1 MGTQGVF
8 GYILGKKKRFMH
20 VQFDANMLY
29 DILVREIYILLKH
42 FGDVEKLKEEFDKIK
57 NCDKIPTKEIID
69 KTKYYTNL
77 NVGNRS
83 TSDWYCL
90 LRNCQL
96 SFINIIDCGY
106 ILNCHSEYGYIFILN
121 FNKNKIEFKN
131 NQEIIQDHDI
141 YDILKMENMP
151 KTSYDEIINEVK
163 LEYNIRKHKLDDIT
177 KKLNEII
184 LEYPNIN
191 KFIITKK
198 IMDSDDQEIINI
210 IGKKIL
216 YDEYNYEITSLLNYS
231 YDLSKRFKMLLLQ

>member
-42 FGDVEKLKEEFDKIK
+42 FGSLEKLREEFDNIK

-69 KTKYYTNL
+69 KTKYYSNM
-77 NVGNRS
+77 NVNNKS

-106 ILNCHSEYGYIFILN
+106 ILNCHSEYGYIFTLN

-131 NQEIIQDHDI
+131 NQEIIQNHDI
-141 YDILKMENMP
+141 YDVLKMENMP
-151 KTSYDEIINEVK
+151 QTSYDEIINEVK
-163 LEYNIRKHKLDDIT
+163 LEFNIRKQKIDEFNT
-177 KKLNEII
+177 KINQII
-184 LEYPNIN
+184 IEYPKIS

-198 IMDSDDQEIINI
+198 IMESDDIEIINMI
-210 IGKKIL
+210 EKKIL
-216 YDEYNYEITSLLNYS
+216 CDEYIYEMNCLLNYG
-231 YDLSKRFKMLLLQ
+231 YDLSKRLKILLL